1 MSFKD
6 IVDPNK
12 AKIPVNERVDFYS
25 FMVTLLANAGSLQEA
40 SLKVAEVLN
49 EQANKAPLGK
59 RKLRKAAGLYRYV
72 ASSLREGK
80 TLHEALAGR
89 IPDSEAMLLLA
100 GDRGNLKDGLN
111 AAIGQAKSEAEMRS
125 TLIKGL
131 LYPTG
136 LFVVVVVAMNW
147 IGNNLFPTLAMLK
160 PVVEWTP
167 GQQTVYWWTSNVGTW
182 FPMALGTLILLGVLI
197 TLVNRKVIGESRQ
210 FVDLLPPF
218 NVIRRITG
226 ASLLTTMASLILAG
240 DTTKDALERI
250 LGGSKSAYMKANVR
264 KIIGNMRTGEAA
276 KGPGRAMGVP
286 LFTPWIMVKL
296 EIYGQGSIKE
306 FAKKMEEIAE
316 DARNEAM
323 RSINGLS
330 KLLNLLMLLTVGVVI
345 GATVVTMYSI
355 TGSLKG

>member
-25 FMVTLLANAGSLQEA
+25 FMVTLLANAGGSLQEA

-100 GDRGNLKDGLN
+100 GDRGGNLKDGLN
-111 AAIGQAKSEAEMRS
+111 AAIGQAKSEAEMRGG

-182 FPMALGTLILLGVLI
+182 FPPMALGTLILLGVLI
-197 TLVNRKVIGESRQ
+197 TLANRKVIGGESRQ
-210 FVDLLPPF
+210 FVDLLPPPF

-226 ASLLTTMASLILAG
+226 ASLLTTM
-240 DTTKDALERI
+240 
-250 LGGSKSAYMKANVR
+250 
-264 KIIGNMRTGEAA
+264 
-276 KGPGRAMGVP
+276 RA
-286 LFTPWIMVKL
+286 
-296 EIYGQGSIKE
+296 
-306 FAKKMEEIAE
+306 
-316 DARNEAM
+316 
-323 RSINGLS
+323 
-330 KLLNLLMLLTVGVVI
+330 
-345 GATVVTMYSI
+345 
-355 TGSLKG
+355 